1 MGDTPSR
8 GRALSSYLPNVD
20 GPSGVAVHFGEMRGQ
35 YITGQILCA
44 NVVYAKTHQLGEA
57 PSLVVLTPMHTLA
70 QANSASVI
78 NVSEVGS
85 ISAETSAAYYVAGN
99 TAGAKFKAFILV

>member
-1 MGDTPSR
+1 
-8 GRALSSYLPNVD
+8 
-20 GPSGVAVHFGEMRGQ
+20 MRGQ
-35 YITGQILCA
+35 YVTGTIISA

-57 PSLVVLTPMHTLA
+57 PSLVILTPMHSLA

-85 ISAETSAAYYVAGN
+85 VSAQTSAAFYVAGN
-99 TAGAKFKAFILV
+99 TAGATFKAFILV

>member
-8 GRALSSYLPNVD
+8 GRALSGYLPNIN
-20 GPSGVAVHFGEMRGQ
+20 GASGVAVHFGELRGQ
-35 YITGQILCA
+35 YITGTILSA
-44 NVVYAKTHQLGEA
+44 NVVYAKAHQLGEA
-57 PSLVVLTPMHTLA
+57 PSLVLVQPMLTLA

-85 ISAETSAAYYVAGN
+85 VSAQTSASFHVAGN
-99 TAGAKFKAFILV
+99 TAGLKFKAFILV